1 MASKNKVL
9 KILEDIESKF
19 SKLGGHELFYVYK
32 EDEKMSPVLVAN
44 GEEELEKLMNDKIK
58 NKPEKYKDAILVRVN
73 IGFDKNDIGKNKDD
87 MMFGA
92 GSFWIMAMVYHVN
105 NKLKVTRQNEHRQQ
119 SFWYND
125 NELTKRKFSIKDL
138 NLVIKGVYKNLVDM
152 SPFKKYNISDLDHII
167 KEYDKENKI
176 KR

>member
-1 MASKNKVL
+1 MQ
-9 KILEDIESKF
+9 II
-19 SKLGGHELFYVYK
+19 
-32 EDEKMSPVLVAN
+32 VLVAN

-152 SPFKKYNISDLDHII
+152 SPFKKYNISDLDQII
-167 KEYDKENKI
+167 KEYNKI

>member
-1 MASKNKVL
+1 MTSKNKVL
-9 KILEDIESKF
+9 KILEDIEGKF
-19 SKLGGHELFYVYK
+19 NKLGGHELFYIYK
-32 EDEKMSPVLVAN
+32 ENEKMNPVLVAN
-44 GEEELEKLMNDKIK
+44 GEEELEKLMNDKVK

-92 GSFWIMAMVYHVN
+92 GSFWIMGMVYHVN

-125 NELTKRKFSIKDL
+125 NELTKRKFSIKDI

-152 SPFKKYNISDLDHII
+152 SPFKKYNISDLDDII
-167 KEYDKENKI
+167 KQYDKENKI